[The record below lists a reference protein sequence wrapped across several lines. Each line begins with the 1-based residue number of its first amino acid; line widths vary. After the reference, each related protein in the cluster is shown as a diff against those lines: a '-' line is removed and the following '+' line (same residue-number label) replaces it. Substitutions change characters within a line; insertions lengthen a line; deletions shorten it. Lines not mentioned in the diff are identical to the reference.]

1 MFLYDT
7 KTIRRDEFLKLA
19 RYVNDSIIEKLD
31 NDNTKIIFDS
41 VVDLYIDELEIALF
55 GKRKEGKK

>member
-31 NDNTKIIFDS
+31 NDNTKKIFDS